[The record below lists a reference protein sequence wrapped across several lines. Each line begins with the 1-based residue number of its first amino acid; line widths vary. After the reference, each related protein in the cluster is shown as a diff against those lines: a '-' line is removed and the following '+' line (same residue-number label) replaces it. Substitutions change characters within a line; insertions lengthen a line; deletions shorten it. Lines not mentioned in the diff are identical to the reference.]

1 MWSRRIAPQVE
12 RLGQACLI
20 FCDVTN
26 TSISRLQGASVDY
39 AIAAFRV
46 VVGFLFF
53 CHGTST
59 LFAWPTAPHS
69 GHTAAV
75 GAWPSW
81 WGAVIQLVCGAAL
94 VLGLGTRIAA
104 FLASGSMAY
113 AYFWSHQ
120 PDGVL
125 PIQNNGE
132 LSAIFC
138 WALFLMIFLGGG
150 ALSLDRLIARGGRT
164 AQADDGAT
172 AGESGPTDE
181 LREVNA

>member
-1 MWSRRIAPQVE
+1 MWLCPIDVVGQ

-20 FCDVTN
+20 FCDVT
-26 TSISRLQGASVDY
+26 TKSISRLHGPSVDY
-39 AIAAFRV
+39 AIAAFRAV
-46 VVGFLFF
+46 IGFLFF
-53 CHGTST
+53 CHGAST
-59 LFAWPTAPHS
+59 LFAWPTAPHG

-94 VLGLGTRIAA
+94 FLGLGTRIAA
-104 FLASGSMAY
+104 FIASGSMAY

-138 WALFLMIFLGGG
+138 WALFLMIFLGAG

-164 AQADDGAT
+164 AQSDDGDDGT
-172 AGESGPTDE
+172 AGE
-181 LREVNA
+181 